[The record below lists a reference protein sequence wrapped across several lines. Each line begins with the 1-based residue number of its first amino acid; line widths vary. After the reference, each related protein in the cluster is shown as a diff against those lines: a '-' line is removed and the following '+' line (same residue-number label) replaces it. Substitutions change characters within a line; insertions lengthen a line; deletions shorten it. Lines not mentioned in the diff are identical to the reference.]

1 MTGAFGSHLQH
12 WAQKQISLIS
22 ECPRKD
28 APGVACGV
36 YYRICVSRS
45 ALPKANKISR
55 GIRTCRRDRRHSV
68 GGGIFL
74 YEPLGGGN

>member
-12 WAQKQISLIS
+12 WTQKQISLIS

-28 APGVACGV
+28 APWRVGCTT
-36 YYRICVSRS
+36 RICVSRS